1 MIGLNYYLG
10 IDIGSLSLGLVL
22 MDQNGIIIRH
32 IYVTHQGNISACL
45 QEKLPQLP
53 VSEVSTYACNQKGSE
68 FFNDGFAVNEQ
79 VAIIE
84 GAKFLYPDLGSLISI
99 GAETFGLFLF
109 DENKQYKKS
118 IANSACAAGTGG
130 FLDQQAQ
137 RLALE
142 NSAELSRLA
151 ARFRGQPPPIA
162 TRCAVFAKTDLIHCQ
177 QQGHSLEAICAGL
190 CQGLAQNIADTLVQG
205 AHIPG
210 PVVAVGGVSQN
221 SKVMDYLSELI
232 DQPIR
237 VPNHA
242 PLAGAVGCSLA
253 AKEQAE
259 HSDQSPHISLNTILR
274 EQCHQKHY
282 FFPPLSLQK
291 SDYPDFHDHQSY
303 SYEQVELDLYQ
314 IPQTS
319 APVPV
324 YLGIDI
330 GSTSTKAMIMR
341 CEVSATDI
349 LVGLYTRTRGQ
360 PIQATQQILRALQY
374 LQDQYHIRFDVR
386 GVGTTGSGRK
396 FIKKVIQADL
406 AIDEITAHARAAYS
420 LNPQIDTII
429 EIGGQDSKFTVLKN
443 GQVTFSVMNYVCAAG
458 TGSFIEEQALRLG
471 VSLDDFSDLAMN
483 TPAPLSSDRCT
494 VFMERDLN
502 HFLSQGYSRQ
512 ELLAAALHSVRD
524 NYLSKV
530 ARQNKI
536 GQTICFQG
544 ATAKNKALVAAFEQ
558 QLQRP
563 IHVSRY
569 CHLTG
574 ALGVCLF
581 LREQS
586 IRKSTFRGIA
596 FYKEQ
601 PQIFETICEDCKNHC
616 KLINVRLDRETVT
629 WGYLCGKDDRESL
642 KHIKGRVNFDLM
654 RHRRQIFH
662 APVLIDQERKQQ
674 TVEADKSFLEEFM
687 DFDLD
692 RSLSRLRENLGMNV
706 LSMRHSWFTFNET
719 KSRVV
724 QEKKNIRIGLP
735 NTLYVNEYMPF
746 WKLFFS
752 KLGYQPVI
760 SEQHKSFMQ
769 QGKKIAGAEFCAPM
783 ASWHGHISHLIRSTD
798 YVFTPQM
805 IEGSLSGEAKY
816 YCYYSN
822 YAVPLVRNNQ
832 VLATDDNV
840 IAPLIDFSLP
850 PVHNIKQIYESLP
863 QELKLLQT
871 PGEIHCA
878 FLEATSWFNQR
889 TQHLKAIFKAHLES
903 RTDLSVVLLGRPYVV
918 FDASLN
924 KGIPDSLNELGISVF
939 FQDMLPDLKVTGE
952 ISAGEY
958 LQWNH
963 WYYGDK
969 IMQAAE
975 YIGRT
980 PGLYAVYITA
990 FKCSPDAFLLEYF
1003 KEIMDTH
1010 QKPYLIL
1017 QIDEHGSAVGY
1028 ETRLES
1034 AVRTFREDYSHP
1046 RGKQQR
1052 AILHKFQ
1059 LQPSPEKIM
1068 LVPNYDSL
1076 SCRLICAAFEKAGF
1090 RTLLLEETPTTI
1102 QESIRINDGQCLPI
1116 GAIVQSTFHTI
1127 RKQQLDPGKTI
1138 LFINALTKLSCN
1150 FPQYPLLIKRIIE
1163 QQPDDLK
1170 KIQVYAT
1177 DFDLRHLPF
1186 ETIYDVYCSYALGGF
1201 LRKLGCKIRP
1211 YELQSGQTNQV
1222 IEKAKEMLFH
1232 CISKGESK
1240 EEAFQAIVDMFT
1252 DIPVDKSAATRPK
1265 VSIIGDLYV
1274 RDNEAF
1280 NQNLV
1285 EHLEACGA
1293 EVITTP
1299 FSYVVRLVIAK
1310 INHAY
1315 WQNKRYFSLL
1325 RLKLLIEILTTFEK
1339 RFFQIANKIIKEEF
1353 PVYDDELINQLGH
1366 YNISLAHGGE
1376 TAQNVLKIL
1385 SLVRHFPDL
1394 QMIIHVNP
1402 IFCCPGMVSESLFK
1416 KIEKDIRIPIISLI
1430 YDGTTTNKND
1440 LLTPYLHYITG
1451 QKTA

>member
-1 MIGLNYYLG
+1 MNYYLG

-22 MDQNGIIIRH
+22 INQNGGIIRH
-32 IYVTHQGNISACL
+32 IYVPHRGNISASL
-45 QEKLPQLP
+45 QDQLP
-53 VSEVSTYACNQKGSE
+53 RLLISEVSAYACNQKGSE
-68 FFNDGFAVNEQ
+68 FFTDAFAINEQ

-109 DENKQYKKS
+109 DKNKQYKKF
-118 IANSACAAGTGG
+118 IANSSCAAGTGG
-130 FLDQQAQ
+130 FLDQQAL
-137 RLALE
+137 RLGLE

-151 ARFRGQPPPIA
+151 ARFRGQPPKIA

-177 QQGHSLEAICAGL
+177 QQGYSLEAICAGL

-205 AHIPG
+205 EHIPG

-221 SKVMDYLSELI
+221 RKVIDYLAALI
-232 DQPIR
+232 GQSIF
-237 VPNHA
+237 VPGHA
-242 PLAGAVGCSLA
+242 PLVGAVGCALA
-253 AKEQAE
+253 AKERTQ
-259 HSDQSPHISLNTILR
+259 QSGKPNPISLNSIIR
-274 EQCHQKHY
+274 QQNHQKHY
-282 FFPPLSLQK
+282 FFPPLRLQK
-291 SDYPDFHDHQSY
+291 SAYPNFHDHQSY
-303 SYEQVELDLYQ
+303 TYEQVELDIYH
-314 IPQTS
+314 IPKTP

-330 GSTSTKAMIMR
+330 GSTSTKAMIIR
-341 CEVSATDI
+341 CEESADDI
-349 LVGLYTRTRGQ
+349 LFGLYTRTRGQ
-360 PIQATQQILRALQY
+360 PVKATQQILRALQY
-374 LQDQYHIRFDVR
+374 LQDQYHIRFEIC

-396 FIKKVIQADL
+396 FIKKVLEADL
-406 AIDEITAHARAAYS
+406 AIDEITAHARAAYA

-429 EIGGQDSKFTVLKN
+429 EIGGQDSKFTILKD
-443 GQVTFSVMNYVCAAG
+443 GKVTFSVMNYVCAAG

-471 VSLDDFSDLAMN
+471 VSLDEFSDLAMD

-502 HFLSQGYSRQ
+502 HFLSQGYTRQ

-574 ALGVCLF
+574 ALGVCLL
-581 LREQS
+581 LREQD
-586 IRKSTFRGIA
+586 IRQSKFRGIA

-616 KLINVRLDRETVT
+616 KLTNVRLDKETVT
-629 WGYLCGKDDRESL
+629 WGYLCGKDDLQSM
-642 KHIKGRVNFDLM
+642 KHIKRRVHFDLM
-654 RHRRQIFH
+654 RQRRQIFR
-662 APVLIDQERKQQ
+662 APAMIEQKKKQQ
-674 TVEADKSFLEEFM
+674 TDEADKSFLYEFT
-687 DFDLD
+687 DFDLE
-692 RSLSRLRENLGMNV
+692 RSLSKLRENLEINL
-706 LSMRHSWFTFNET
+706 LSMRHSWYTFNET
-719 KSRVV
+719 KSRIVG
-724 QEKKNIRIGLP
+724 EKKNIRIGLP
-735 NTLYVNEYMPF
+735 NALYVNEFLPF
-746 WKLFFS
+746 WRLFFS
-752 KLGYQPVI
+752 KLGYQTVI
-760 SEQHKSFMQ
+760 SKTNENFLQ

-783 ASWHGHISHLIRSTD
+783 SSWHGHISHLLRESD
-798 YVFTPQM
+798 YVFAPQM
-805 IEGSLSGEAKY
+805 LEGNASGEAKY

-832 VLATDDNV
+832 VLACDGKI
-840 IAPLIDFSLP
+840 IAPSIDFNLP
-850 PVHNIKQIYESLP
+850 PIDNIKQIYESLP
-863 QELKLLQT
+863 AALKLLQT
-871 PGEIHCA
+871 PGEIHNA
-878 FLEATSWFNQR
+878 FLQALSWFNHRNRQ
-889 TQHLKAIFKAHLES
+889 LKASFEAHLRNQS
-903 RTDLSVVLLGRPYVV
+903 DLSVVLLGRPYVV
-918 FDASLN
+918 LDAHLN
-924 KGIPDSLNELGISVF
+924 KGIPGALNELGVSVF
-939 FQDMLPDLKVTGE
+939 FQDMLPDLKVSKE
-952 ISAGEY
+952 NSAAEY
-958 LQWNH
+958 VRWNH
-963 WYYGDK
+963 WYYGDT

-980 PGLYAVYITA
+980 PGLYPVYITA

-1034 AVRTFREDYSHP
+1034 AVRTFREDYNHP
-1046 RGKQQR
+1046 RIKRKG
-1052 AILHKFQ
+1052 IIPPKFQ
-1059 LQPSPEKIM
+1059 LQPSADKIM
-1068 LVPNYDSL
+1068 LIPNYDAL
-1076 SCRLICAAFEKAGF
+1076 SCSFICAAFEKAGF
-1090 RTLLLEETPTTI
+1090 RTQLLEETPTTI

-1116 GAIVQSTFHTI
+1116 GAIVQSAFHTI
-1127 RKQQLDPGKTI
+1127 RKQQLDPARTI

-1163 QQPDDLK
+1163 QQADDLNQ
-1170 KIQVYAT
+1170 IQVYAT
-1177 DFDLRHLPF
+1177 DFDLHHLPF

-1211 YELQSGQTNQV
+1211 YEIYSGQTNQL
-1222 IEKAKEMLFH
+1222 IEKAKNRLFD

-1240 EEAFQAIVDMFT
+1240 EDAFQEIVDMFAKVPINKAST
-1252 DIPVDKSAATRPK
+1252 PRPK

-1274 RDNEAF
+1274 RDNDSF
-1280 NQNLV
+1280 NQNLI
-1285 EHLEACGA
+1285 EYLEACGA

-1299 FSYVVRLVIAK
+1299 FSYVVRLLGAK
-1310 INHAY
+1310 INYAY

-1339 RFFQIANKIIKEEF
+1339 RFFQIANKVIKEDF
-1353 PVYDDELINQLGH
+1353 PVYDEELINQLDR

-1385 SLVRHFPDL
+1385 SLVRDFPDL

-1416 KIEKDIRIPIISLI
+1416 KIEQDIRIPIISLT

-1440 LLTPYLHYITG
+1440 RLTPYLYYITG